1 MTQWQ
6 YFLKY
11 ILIYTSLIIGKM
23 SLFCIFLV
31 FGDFFFLPFLICS
44 LLSHWVVFL
53 FLIDLCDF
61 LRCLHINSS
70 SVICNDWD
78 LKMPCTKHF
87 KGHQVKK
94 LLSEIISEPFPDAL
108 GSCLLVSALS
118 VQIWTSNYT
127 LTSSLFSDGALP
139 WTPGSPASQSDPHL
153 PASELRDH
161 GLCLLKRRTTDA
173 LSSVCLTQASPPIGK

>member
-1 MTQWQ
+1 MIQWK

-11 ILIYTSLIIGKM
+11 ILIYTSLVIGKM

-31 FGDFFFLPFLICS
+31 FGDFFFLPFSICS
-44 LLSHWVVFL
+44 LLSHWVVYL
-53 FLIDLCDF
+53 LLIDLYDF

-78 LKMPCTKHF
+78 LKMPCNKHF

-108 GSCLLVSALS
+108 CSCLLVSALS
-118 VQIWTSNYT
+118 IRIWTSNYT
-127 LTSSLFSDGALP
+127 LTSSLFSDGAPP
-139 WTPGSPASQSDPHL
+139 WTPGSPASLSDPHL
-153 PASELRDH
+153 PAFELRDH
-161 GLCLLKRRTTDA
+161 GLCLLKRRTTVPFP
-173 LSSVCLTQASPPIGK
+173 LSVLPKPLLP